1 MDPSWSNCF
10 LLSAVLAIILLG
22 QLWRNRHRPG
32 PYPPGPPGLPII
44 GNFFDIPRSAPW
56 IQFAEWGKKYG
67 MPNPN
72 SLEFFFK
79 QPVFLRNM
87 PILYLTSSIRQTH
100 ISSHDILRL
109 QSIPGPVT
117 YLNLLGRPLI
127 VLNTAKATI
136 DLLERRGG
144 NYANRPGSIMVG
156 EMYVFSC

>member
-1 MDPSWSNCF
+1 MDPSWSKCF
-10 LLSAVLAIILLG
+10 LLSAVLAVILLG

-44 GNFFDIPRSAPW
+44 GNFLDIPRTAPW

-67 MPNPN
+67 MYKPN
-72 SLEFFFK
+72 SFSFFFE
-79 QPVFLRNM
+79 QPRPLAD
-87 PILYLTSSIRQTH
+87 PLHIARQLCPFVEH

-136 DLLERRGG
+136 DLLERRGS
-144 NYANRPGSIMVG
+144 NYANRPRSIMVG